1 VTSGEQ
7 KDHVER
13 KMLVWH
19 HSGKMAAFAIA
30 ALVTATLHSQRSSSG
45 EMGPIVIK
53 ADLKQS
59 AANLRSDYVGGDE
72 KSITGDKIGVNAQYL
87 TYNGRPWL
95 PVMGEFHF
103 SRYPEDEWEDEI
115 LKMKAGGVQIISTYV
130 IWVHHEELEGQ
141 FDWSSQRNL
150 RQFVAL
156 CKKHGMYVFLRI
168 GPWVHGEV
176 RNGGLPDWVLRET
189 KSRENDPRYLSL
201 VDKFDSEIAKQVDG
215 LLWKDGGPVIG
226 IQIENEYSNRK
237 PGGGVAHIVELKHLA
252 RENGLDVPLYTVTGW
267 DNAIYPER
275 EVLPVYGA
283 YAGAPWDPSNGKLPP
298 SEAYLFRFGSRVS
311 GNMGA
316 MPASSIAAPMGD
328 PSADP
333 PYPTPFLTAEVGSGL
348 EDTYHR
354 RPIVDAADV
363 TAIPEVLIGSGANL
377 LGYYMFHGG
386 ENPDG
391 KRSTLN
397 ESRATGYPT
406 DVPVKSY
413 DFQAPLG
420 EFGQERPSYYSLKLL
435 NYFVNDFGS
444 LLAPMTVFPPADVPR
459 DSSEFATPRVSLRMS
474 EEGGFLF
481 VNNYVRG
488 ASMPERKKFQVEV
501 ESQGKTMIVPDNGVD
516 IPSGSY
522 FIWPV
527 GIEIGGFH
535 LNYSTAQLFSKID
548 EKNYTTYFF
557 FAVPGVSPNFSFSDL
572 ASTSVACNSGN
583 VETVRGSTVITHVMP
598 GEGVAFEL
606 LPRDSSKH
614 IRIVLL
620 PRDQAGKMTKVA
632 FEDGIHLVSSTDE
645 VFSDGEKLY
654 LRSTAGPHFQFGV
667 YPDIRTIA
675 ISGHAIKG
683 MGSQGIFHTYSSDLP
698 ICHVAVKVTPP
709 LTRDDQESVN
719 LLSSLDRTKSPQS
732 PPSDAAF
739 NVSPQWQI
747 QVRPLSI
754 DSLSNIFLNIS
765 YRGDVARLTADGKLL
780 TDNFYNGRPWVVGIR
795 RFVPQL
801 KDGSLILTIAPLT
814 PGNDIVFDDPAS
826 IDKSQRPVASVERI
840 TAAPEYRLV
849 VNTK

>member
-1 VTSGEQ
+1 
-7 KDHVER
+7 
-13 KMLVWH
+13 MLAWH
-19 HSGKMAAFAIA
+19 HPGKIAAFAIV
-30 ALVTATLHSQRSSSG
+30 ALVTATSHSQRPSSG
-45 EMGPIVIK
+45 EIRPIVIK
-53 ADLKQS
+53 ADLTQS
-59 AANLRSDYVGGDE
+59 DANLKSDYIGGDE
-72 KSITGDKIGVNAQYL
+72 ESKTGDKIGVDAQYL

-130 IWVHHEELEGQ
+130 IWIHHEELEGQ
-141 FDWSSQRNL
+141 FDWSGQRNL
-150 RQFVAL
+150 RQFVEL

-176 RNGGLPDWVLRET
+176 RNGGLPDWVLKET
-189 KSRENDPRYLSL
+189 NPRENDPRYLAL
-201 VDKFDSEIAKQVDG
+201 VDKFDSEIVKQVNG

-237 PGGGVAHIVELKHLA
+237 PGGGAAHILELKHLA

-267 DNAIYPER
+267 DNAIYPEQ

-283 YAGAPWDPSNGKLPP
+283 YAGAPWDPSNKRLPP

-316 MPASSIAAPMGD
+316 IPGSTFASSKDD
-328 PSADP
+328 PSVGQS
-333 PYPTPFLTAEVGSGL
+333 YQTPFLTAEVGSGL

-354 RPIVDAADV
+354 RPIVSADDV
-363 TAIPEVLIGSGANL
+363 TAIPEVLVGSGANL

-391 KRSTLN
+391 KRTTLN

-420 EFGQERPSYYSLKLL
+420 EFGQERPSYDSLKLL
-435 NYFVNDFGS
+435 NYFLNEFGS
-444 LLAPMTVFPPADVPR
+444 LLAPMKVFPPADVPR
-459 DSSEFATPRVSLRMS
+459 DSSDFATPRVSLRMS
-474 EEGGFLF
+474 KEGGFLF

-488 ASMPERKKFQVEV
+488 ASMPERKNFQIEV
-501 ESQGKTMIVPDNGVD
+501 ESEGKSIRVPDNGVD

-535 LNYSTAQLFSKID
+535 LNYSTAELFAKTD
-548 EKNYTTYFF
+548 AQDYATYFF
-557 FAVPGVSPNFSFSDL
+557 FAVPGVPPSFSFSDL
-572 ASTSVACNSGN
+572 ASTSIANTSGR
-583 VETVRGSTVITHVMP
+583 VETQKGRTVISHFAP
-598 GEGVAFEL
+598 GEGGAFEL

-620 PRDQAGKMTKVA
+620 PRDQAEKLVA
-632 FEDGIHLVSSTDE
+632 VTIDDGTHLISSTAE
-645 VFSDGEKLY
+645 VFSDGDKLY
-654 LRSTAGPHFQFGV
+654 LESTAGPHIEFGI
-667 YPDIRTIA
+667 YPDVRS
-675 ISGHAIKG
+675 ISAGDHAIRK
-683 MGSQGIFHTYSSDLP
+683 MGNQGVFSVYSSDLP
-698 ICHVAVKVTPP
+698 LRHVAVEVTPSV
-709 LTRDDQESVN
+709 TRFNQESVK
-719 LLSSLDRTKSPQS
+719 LLSSVDRTMSPQS
-732 PPSDAAF
+732 PPSDSVF
-739 NVSPQWQI
+739 SVVRHWQI
-747 QVRPLSI
+747 QVRPLSL
-754 DSLSNIFLNIS
+754 DSLSNIFLDIS
-765 YRGDVARLTADGKLL
+765 YKGDVARLTAGGKLL
-780 TDNFYNGRPWVVGIR
+780 ADNFYNGKPWVVGIP
-795 RFVPQL
+795 RFIPQL

-814 PGNDIVFDDPAS
+814 PDNDIVFDDSAS
-826 IDKSQRPVASVERI
+826 KNKSQKPVASVERI
-840 TAAPEYRLV
+840 TAVPQYRLV
-849 VNTK
+849 VSTK